1 MLISEINYERKY
13 AYAEVEAIINYMGEE
28 YKNKIPND
36 VLKII
41 QKEKR
46 QDYVPNF
53 DFSKPL
59 VPQVTRQETIN
70 LIAYLYITYWCD
82 NEEDKKKILAQI
94 EMNKEKENEIAH
106 RKRLEEIRLKAVQG
120 KPQSIDE
127 ALKSKFKK

>member
-1 MLISEINYERKY
+1 
-13 AYAEVEAIINYMGEE
+13 MGEE
-28 YKNKIPND
+28 YKNKILND
-36 VLKII
+36 VLRII

-106 RKRLEEIRLKAVQG
+106 QKRLEAIRLKVSQG
-120 KPQSIDE
+120 PAQSLDE
-127 ALKSKFKK
+127 ALKSKLKK